1 MYYQNTAELPDSVK
15 NSLPQDGLNIYLQ
28 AFNSAWDT
36 FADPEKRIGN
46 DDRETVAHK
55 VAWSVVEKSYTETPQ
70 GSWVKAI
77 AINTASEARSWRGR
91 IGVHADSKQ
100 TKPHPEKEFVS
111 APESLLRSSV
121 HPSPEA

>member
-15 NSLPQDGLNIYLQ
+15 NSLPQDGLNLYLQ
-28 AFNSAWDT
+28 AYNSAWET

-55 VAWSVVEKSYTETPQ
+55 VAWSVVEKSYTKTAQ

-91 IGVHADSKQ
+91 ISVRAASKP
-100 TKPHPEKEFVS
+100 TTPKPKKALVT
-111 APESLLRSSV
+111 APENVLRSDTRI
-121 HPSPEA
+121 SPEA